1 MRGGGNQRGPL
12 IPVSMPG
19 AKGGGGRLKDKV
31 DKQRRSLF
39 SLCLAVTE
47 AGSRGCVK
55 SVL

>member
-1 MRGGGNQRGPL
+1 MRGGGKQRGPL

-19 AKGGGGRLKDKV
+19 AKGGGGCLKDKV

-47 AGSRGCVK
+47 AGEGRCLK
-55 SVL
+55 SVV

>member
-47 AGSRGCVK
+47 AGKGRCLKLV
-55 SVL
+55 V